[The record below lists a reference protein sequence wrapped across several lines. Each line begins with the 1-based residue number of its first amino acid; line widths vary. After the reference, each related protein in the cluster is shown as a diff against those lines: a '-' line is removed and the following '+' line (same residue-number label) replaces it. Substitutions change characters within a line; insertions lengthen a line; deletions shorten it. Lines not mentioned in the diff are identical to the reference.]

1 MSLARRTKD
10 TLRERLPL
18 ALKLSL
24 KRLFVGTVA
33 AGLRSAARA
42 VNLFDRVL
50 LSATTHGLDFHR
62 AWDVKARP
70 KAPHVQPWG
79 AADFLFIM
87 DAIAGRRADAVPAP
101 DRPVR
106 TSIVLLAYN
115 KIEYTFQCLRSVFRE
130 VDLAETEII
139 VVDNGSRDETAR
151 MLSYLEGFIRVIT
164 VEQNAGFVDACNMGA
179 RAARGRYLVLLNN
192 DIVLLPG
199 WLGPLLATVEADP
212 EVGAVGSMYIYP
224 NGILQEAGSIIWRDG
239 GAMHYGWGRA
249 PEDKRFNFAR
259 EVDYCSGASFLIRK
273 ELFDQLG
280 GLDRRFAPAY
290 YEDVDLCFG
299 VRALGYKVV
308 YQPLSRVI
316 HHEGVTFGTNVNT
329 GFKRFQVINREKFYE
344 KWRDRLEREHYEAAP
359 ANVVRASDRRRGP
372 ALLVCDDRV
381 PTPDRDAG
389 SARMSFILKAL
400 ARWSRPV
407 FVSTSKQEWPE
418 YERALWQAGVETASA
433 AELRRLLKERKFSA
447 ALVSRPAVA
456 EALIP
461 LLRRHDPQIKIAFDM
476 VDAHFIRLG
485 REAELTGDA
494 MTAREAAHYHKIE
507 TRLARASDLIF
518 CNSTADKEVM
528 ARAAPGVRIEVIPTI
543 HELQER
549 GRAFDDREHLLFIGN
564 LAHRPNSDGVLYFLR
579 EVYPLIKQ
587 ALPCVELDIIGDNPA
602 EILAHADEAVRVRG
616 YVPDVEP
623 FWQTRRVFVAPLR
636 YGAGVKGK
644 IGEALA
650 HGLPVVTTPVGAE
663 GMGLV
668 HAQSAMIAATPAAFA
683 AAVVE
688 LYTRP
693 DLWQRL
699 ADRGHEHIARHFTPG
714 SIAPV
719 IEDSMKELLAG
730 ALEVRR

>member
-10 TLRERLPL
+10 TLRGRLPL
-18 ALKLSL
+18 SLKLSL

-50 LSATTHGLDFHR
+50 LSATTHGLDFHQ

-70 KAPHVQPWG
+70 KPPQVQPWG

-87 DAIAGRRADAVPAP
+87 DAIKGRRDNVPAP

-115 KIEYTFQCLRSVFRE
+115 KIEYTFQCLRSVFQE

-151 MLSYLEGFIRVIT
+151 VLSYLEGFVRVIT
-164 VEQNAGFVDACNMGA
+164 IEQNAGFLDACNLGA
-179 RAARGRYLVLLNN
+179 RAARGRYLILLNN

-199 WLGPLLATVEADP
+199 WLAPLVATVEADP

-224 NGILQEAGSIIWRDG
+224 NGILQDAGSIVWKDG
-239 GAMHYGWGRA
+239 ESMHYGWGRS

-259 EVDYCSGASFLIRK
+259 EVDYCPGASFLIRK

-280 GLDRRFAPAY
+280 GLDRRYAPAY

-299 VRALGYKVV
+299 VRSLGYKVV

-316 HHEGVTFGTNVNT
+316 HHEGITLGTNVNT
-329 GFKRFQVINREKFYE
+329 GFKRFQVVNREKFYE
-344 KWRDRLEREHYEAAP
+344 KWRDLLEREHYEAAP
-359 ANVVRASDRRRGP
+359 DNVVRASDRRRGP
-372 ALLVCDDRV
+372 ALLVCDDRL

-389 SARMSFILKAL
+389 SARMSFILRSL

-407 FVSTSKQEWPE
+407 FVPLSKQEWPG
-418 YERALWQAGVETASA
+418 YERPLWQAGVETASA
-433 AELRRLLKERKFSA
+433 AELRRLLKERQFSA
-447 ALVSRPAVA
+447 ALISRPEVA
-456 EALIP
+456 EALLP
-461 LLRRHDPQIKIAFDM
+461 LLRRHAPQIKIIYDM
-476 VDAHFIRLG
+476 VDAHFIRHE
-485 REAELTGDA
+485 REAELTGDSE
-494 MTAREAAHYHKIE
+494 TARAAARYRDME
-507 TRLARASDLIF
+507 TRLARASDFIF
-518 CNSTADKEVM
+518 CTSTDEKEIM
-528 ARAAPGVRIEVIPTI
+528 ERAAPGIPVAVVPTI

-549 GRAFDDREHLLFIGN
+549 GGSFDERQHLLFIGN

-587 ALPCVELDIIGDNPA
+587 ALPGIELDIIGDNPA

-663 GMGLV
+663 GMGLA
-668 HAQSAMIAATPAAFA
+668 HAESAMIAATPAVFA
-683 AAVVE
+683 DAVVE

-699 ADRGHEHIARHFTPG
+699 ADRGYEQIARHFTPA

-719 IEDSMKELLAG
+719 IEDSLTELLA
-730 ALEVRR
+730 ARSK

>member
-10 TLRERLPL
+10 TLRRRLSPS
-18 ALKLSL
+18 LKLSL

-33 AGLRSAARA
+33 AGLRVGARA

-50 LSATTHGLDFHR
+50 MSATMHGLDFHQ
-62 AWDVKARP
+62 AWDIKRVRP

-79 AADFLFIM
+79 AADFLFLL
-87 DAIAGRRADAVPAP
+87 DASKGRGDGVPAP

-115 KIEYTFQCLRSVFRE
+115 KIEYTFQCLRSVFQE

-151 MLSYLEGFIRVIT
+151 VLSYLEGFIRVIT
-164 VEQNAGFVDACNMGA
+164 IEQNAGFLDACNIGA
-179 RAARGRYLVLLNN
+179 RAARGRYLILLNN

-199 WLGPLLATVEADP
+199 WLAPLLATVEAD
-212 EVGAVGSMYIYP
+212 EKVGAVGSMYIYP
-224 NGILQEAGSIIWRDG
+224 NGILQNAGSIVWNDG
-239 GAMHYGWGRA
+239 ESIHYGWGRS

-259 EVDYCSGASFLIRK
+259 EVDYCPGASFLIRK
-273 ELFDQLG
+273 ELFDRLG
-280 GLDRRFAPAY
+280 GLDRRYAPAY

-316 HHEGVTFGTNVNT
+316 HHEGITLGTDVNI

-344 KWRDRLEREHYEAAP
+344 KWRELLEREHYEAAP
-359 ANVVRASDRRRGP
+359 ENVLRASDRGRGP
-372 ALLVCDDRV
+372 ALLVCDARV

-389 SARMSFILKAL
+389 SARMSFILKSL
-400 ARWSRPV
+400 VRWSRPV
-407 FVSTSKQEWPE
+407 FVSMSKPKWPE
-418 YERALWQAGVETASA
+418 YEKPLWQAGIETANVV
-433 AELRRLLKERKFSA
+433 ELQRLLKERQFSV
-447 ALVSRPAVA
+447 ALISRPEVA
-456 EALIP
+456 EVVLP
-461 LLRRHDPQIKIAFDM
+461 LLRRYAPRTKIIYDM
-476 VDAHFIRLG
+476 VDVHFLRYE

-494 MTAREAAHYHKIE
+494 EIARDAAHYRDLE
-507 TRLARASDLIF
+507 TRIARTSNFIF
-518 CNSTADKEVM
+518 CTSTDEKEIM
-528 ARAAPGVRIEVIPTI
+528 ERAAPGVPVAIVPTM
-543 HELQER
+543 HELHER
-549 GRAFDDREHLLFIGN
+549 GGSFDERQHLLFIGN
-564 LAHRPNSDGVLYFLR
+564 FAHRPNLDGVLYFLR

-587 ALPCVELDIIGDNPA
+587 ALPCVELDIIGDNPG
-602 EILAHADEAVRVRG
+602 EILSHADEAVRVRG

-623 FWQTRRVFVAPLR
+623 FWQTRRVFIAPLR

-663 GMGLV
+663 GMGLA
-668 HAQSAMIAATPAAFA
+668 HEESAMITATPAAFA
-683 AAVVE
+683 EAVVG

-699 ADRGHEHIARHFTPG
+699 ADRGYEHIARHFTPA
-714 SIAPV
+714 SITPV
-719 IEDSMKELLAG
+719 IEDSMRELSA
-730 ALEVRR
+730 ARSK

>member
-10 TLRERLPL
+10 TFRKRLPL
-18 ALKLSL
+18 SLKLSL

-33 AGLRSAARA
+33 AGLRVGARA

-50 LSATTHGLDFHR
+50 LSATTHGLDFHQ
-62 AWDVKARP
+62 AWDIKKVRP
-70 KAPHVQPWG
+70 KAPQVQPWG

-87 DAIAGRRADAVPAP
+87 DAIKERRDGVPAP

-115 KIEYTFQCLRSVFRE
+115 KIEYTFQCLRSVFQE

-151 MLSYLEGFIRVIT
+151 VLSYLEGFVRVIT
-164 VEQNAGFVDACNMGA
+164 IDENAGFLDACNLGA
-179 RAARGRYLVLLNN
+179 RAARGRFLILLNN

-199 WLGPLLATVEADP
+199 WLAPLLATAEAD
-212 EVGAVGSMYIYP
+212 EKVGAVGSMYIYP
-224 NGILQEAGSIIWRDG
+224 NGTLQNAGSIVWKDG
-239 GAMHYGWGRA
+239 DSMHYGWGRS
-249 PEDKRFNFAR
+249 PEDKQFNFAR
-259 EVDYCSGASFLIRK
+259 EVDYCPGASFLIRK

-280 GLDRRFAPAY
+280 GLDRRYAPAY

-299 VRALGYKVV
+299 VRSLGYKVV

-316 HHEGVTFGTNVNT
+316 HHEGITLGTNVNT

-344 KWRDRLEREHYEAAP
+344 KWRDRLEREHYAAAP
-359 ANVVRASDRRRGP
+359 ANVVRASDRRPGP
-372 ALLVCDDRV
+372 ALLVCDDRL

-389 SARMSFILKAL
+389 SARMLFILKSI

-407 FVSTSKQEWPE
+407 FVSMSKQEWPE
-418 YERALWQAGVETASA
+418 YEKPLWQAGVETASA
-433 AELRRLLKERKFSA
+433 VELHRLLKERQFSV
-447 ALVSRPAVA
+447 ALISRPEVA
-456 EALIP
+456 EVLLP
-461 LLRRHDPQIKIAFDM
+461 LLRRYAPQTKIIYDM
-476 VDAHFIRLG
+476 VDVHFIRHE

-494 MTAREAAHYHKIE
+494 GAARAAARYRDLE
-507 TRLARASDLIF
+507 TRIARTSDFIY
-518 CNSTADKEVM
+518 CTSTDEKEIM
-528 ARAAPGVRIEVIPTI
+528 ERAAPGVPVAVVPTI
-543 HELQER
+543 HELQGRGGSFDER
-549 GRAFDDREHLLFIGN
+549 QHLLFIGN
-564 LAHRPNSDGVLYFLR
+564 LAHRPNSDGVLFFLR

-587 ALPCVELDIIGDNPA
+587 ALPGVELDIIGDNPA
-602 EILAHADEAVRVRG
+602 EILAHAGEAVRVRG

-663 GMGLV
+663 GMGLA
-668 HAQSAMIAATPAAFA
+668 HAGSAMIAPTPAAFA
-683 AAVVE
+683 DAVVE

-693 DLWQRL
+693 DVWQRL
-699 ADRGHEHIARHFTPG
+699 ADCGYEHIARHFTPA

-719 IEDSMKELLAG
+719 IEDSMTELLA
-730 ALEVRR
+730 ARSK